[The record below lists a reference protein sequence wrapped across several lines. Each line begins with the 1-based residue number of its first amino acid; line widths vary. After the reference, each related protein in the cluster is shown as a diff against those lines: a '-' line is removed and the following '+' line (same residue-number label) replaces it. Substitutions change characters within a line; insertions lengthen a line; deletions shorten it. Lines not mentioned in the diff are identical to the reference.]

1 MKVGVVW
8 KIHQYFY
15 LTFHII
21 IPLSHAEELDS
32 SAGLSTLFSAE
43 ALSNT
48 IIRLTE
54 GLPSAIIM
62 DNWRLANLGNYRGN
76 IKLDRATASTYFIY
90 KPFMQQQDRAQERVK
105 PNPWRTSYKHVMHYG
120 WVFICFL
127 ELSHSPASLDIYLQK
142 LLRVGN
148 ARKDHFIFIGSRY
161 VIQPL
166 LENHLMKKFRNV
178 IGIEINNFLL
188 SAHYRKTCRNTGKS
202 DSAQFSLTNDLS
214 LPNWIRRWE
223 NCLGGHN
230 FRVAGT
236 DFPPFM
242 YFIRPDDNPPSHTW
256 EYKGINYQIL
266 TNGAAKYNY
275 SITLQHPTEW
285 QLMGEKQPNGKWDGV
300 FGDLVYDRAEIASVS
315 NPTDERNGLADFIG
329 PFGKSDL
336 VFMSANPLT
345 YAKAGAYAIF
355 HPFPHKIWIVLIV
368 GFFCV
373 WLVHSVAFE
382 IRHSLGKEKYSD
394 TVRKAFM
401 VMMAFTLEQEMKKP
415 KGAALRFI
423 MIVWVSFMIIMGT
436 SYKYNLASYIVSP
449 QPDYVPKSFEE
460 LYDLP
465 EYNIIFDL
473 GGVSGWNYFRTNPDR
488 KIKALTLRANETED
502 TSMCTVRAF
511 QEVSTVCAGWDFTL
525 TFASSKNLTIN
536 LGREALYRSKP
547 LFEAWFVFATG
558 SNSVFTNEFMNIG
571 RMFFEF
577 GLVTYWESNI
587 ILTEKYRGKRWIMER
602 KGTGLYRQ
610 LEAFNVRSSRSIL
623 AKLDWWNVQFTFVI
637 FGVGIVLSSFVFLG
651 EYFYGNDRFRK
662 MFDKRRI
669 RIRKISKIVRRKIS
683 GELVLSNAA
692 VMEPKSK
699 EGLAAS
705 QAPIITVTFL
715 P

>member
-1 MKVGVVW
+1 MKVG
-8 KIHQYFY
+8 IICTMHQYFY
-15 LTFHII
+15 FTFYI
-21 IPLSHAEELDS
+21 IPLGHTEGLNS
-32 SAGLSTLFSAE
+32 SVVLSTLSSAE

-54 GLPSAIIM
+54 GMPSAIIM
-62 DNWRLANLGNYRGN
+62 DNWRLASLGKYRGN
-76 IKLDRATASTYFIY
+76 IKLDTGVASTYFLY
-90 KPFMQQQDRAQERVK
+90 KPFMQQQERAQERVK
-105 PNPWRTSYKHVMHYG
+105 PNPWRTRYMHVKSYG
-120 WVFICFL
+120 WAFICFL
-127 ELSHSPASLDIYLQK
+127 DLSHSPASVDIYLQK

-148 ARKDHFIFIGSRY
+148 ARKDHFIFIGSHY

-166 LENHLMKKFRNV
+166 LENHLMKKFRNA

-188 SAHYRKTCRNTGKS
+188 SAHYRKTCRNTGNS
-202 DSAQFSLTNDLS
+202 DSAQFSLTNELS
-214 LPNWIRRWE
+214 LPNWILRLE
-223 NCLGGHN
+223 NCLSGHN

-242 YFIRPDDNPPSHTW
+242 YFLRPDDNPTHTW
-256 EYKGINYQIL
+256 EYKGINYEIL
-266 TNGAAKYNY
+266 SNGAAIYNY
-275 SITLQHPTEW
+275 SITLQHPTDW
-285 QLMGEKQPNGKWDGV
+285 KLMGEKQPDGKWDGV

-355 HPFPHKIWIVLIV
+355 HPFPHKIWIVLFL
-368 GFFCV
+368 GFIFV
-373 WLVHSVAFE
+373 WIVHSVAYE
-382 IRHSLGKEKYSD
+382 IRYSLGKEKYSD

-401 VMMAFTLEQEMKKP
+401 VMMAFTLEQEIRKP
-415 KGAALRFI
+415 KGATLRVI
-423 MIVWVSFMIIMGT
+423 MVVWVSFMIIMGT

-460 LYDLP
+460 LNDLP
-465 EYNIIFDL
+465 EYKIIFDL
-473 GGVSGWNYFRTNPDR
+473 GGVSGWNYFRTNPDPD
-488 KIKALTLRANETED
+488 IKALTLRANETED

-571 RMFFEF
+571 RTFFEI
-577 GLVTYWESNI
+577 GLVTYWESDI
-587 ILTEKYRGKRWIMER
+587 ILTAKYRGRRWIMER
-602 KGTGLYRQ
+602 KGSGLYKQ
-610 LEAFNVRSSRSIL
+610 LEAFNIRSSRIL
-623 AKLDWWNVQFTFVI
+623 EKLDWWNVQFTFVI
-637 FGVGIVLSSFVFLG
+637 FGVGIALSSLVFLG
-651 EYFYGNDRFRK
+651 EYFYGNNRFRK
-662 MFDKRRI
+662 MFNKRRI

-683 GELVLSNAA
+683 GEMVLSSAA
-692 VMEPKSK
+692 VMEPRSK
-699 EGLAAS
+699 GSSAS